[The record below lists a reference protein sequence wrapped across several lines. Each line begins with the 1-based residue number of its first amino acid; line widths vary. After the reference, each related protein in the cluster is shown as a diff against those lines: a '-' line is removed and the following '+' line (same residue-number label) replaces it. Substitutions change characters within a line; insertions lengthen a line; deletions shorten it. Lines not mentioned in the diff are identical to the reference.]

1 MVRMAKKVAVI
12 RGDGTGPE
20 LIEAAMTVF
29 RSIGATDKIEF
40 TLCDAGAEYY
50 HSAGGD
56 SYIPRATW
64 EAIEASDACLK
75 GPTTTEP
82 GPNTPRSVAVSIR
95 QKFDL
100 YANVRPVK
108 TFKGWEGPLGA
119 VDMLF
124 VREGTE
130 GLYSGIE
137 FKLGDDAA
145 AAVRKVTRRAS
156 EKVIS
161 FAFKEALTRGWRRV
175 IAINKANILKI
186 TDGLWLE
193 VFRTIG
199 KGYPDIAK
207 DEYFVDN
214 FAQQLVKNP
223 QLFSQNVI
231 VGTNL
236 FMDVLTEEASGLIG
250 SIGMV
255 YSANIGDKFAMFEPA
270 HGSSPKY
277 KGLNKVNPVATVLSG
292 AWMLQYLGEKKM
304 GEAIFAGVDE
314 VVKEGRVLTYDLK
327 GTAGTREMAR
337 AIADKAAEY
346 LTSH

>member
-1 MVRMAKKVAVI
+1 MTKKVAVI

-20 LIEAAMTVF
+20 LVDATMEVF
-29 RSIGATDKIEF
+29 RAVGATDRIEF
-40 TLCDAGAEYY
+40 IPCEGGSEYFHAA
-50 HSAGGD
+50 HSD
-56 SYIPRATW
+56 SYIPKETW
-64 EAIEASDACLK
+64 AVLETSDACLK

-95 QKFDL
+95 QRFDL

-108 TFKGWEGPLGA
+108 TYKGWEGPLGA

-145 AAVRKVTRRAS
+145 AAVRKVTRRS
-156 EKVIS
+156 SDKVIRY
-161 FAFKEALTRGWRRV
+161 AFKEASESGWKKIV
-175 IAINKANILKI
+175 AINKANILKV

-193 VFRTIG
+193 VFRTVG
-199 KGYPDIAK
+199 KEFPGVAME
-207 DEYFVDN
+207 EYFIDN

-223 QLFSQNVI
+223 QIFNQKVI

-236 FMDVLTEEASGLIG
+236 FMDILTEEASGLIG

-255 YSANIGDKFAMFEPA
+255 YSANIGDRYAMFEPA

-277 KGLNKVNPVATVLSG
+277 KGLDKVNPVATVLSG
-292 AWMLQYLGEKKM
+292 AWMLRYLGEPKK
-304 GEAIFAGVDE
+304 ASSIFSAVDSI
-314 VVKEGRVLTYDLK
+314 VAEGKVLTYDLK
-327 GTAGTREMAR
+327 GSAGTKEMAG
-337 AIADKAAEY
+337 AIAKRASEFLSKA
-346 LTSH
+346 

>member
-1 MVRMAKKVAVI
+1 MSQMAKKVAVI

-20 LIEAAMTVF
+20 LVYATMEVF
-29 RSIGATDKIEF
+29 KAVGATDSIEF
-40 TLCDAGAEYY
+40 IPCEGGSEYF
-50 HSAGGD
+50 HAARSD
-56 SYIPRATW
+56 SYIPKETW
-64 EAIEASDACLK
+64 AVLESSDACLK

-108 TFKGWEGPLGA
+108 TYKGWEGPLGA

-145 AAVRKVTRRAS
+145 AAVRKVTRKSS
-156 EKVIS
+156 EKVIRY
-161 FAFKEALTRGWRRV
+161 AFRQASESGWRKIV
-175 IAINKANILKI
+175 AINKANILKV

-193 VFRTIG
+193 VFRTVG
-199 KGYPDIAK
+199 KEFPGVEME
-207 DEYFVDN
+207 EYFIDN

-223 QLFSQNVI
+223 QIFNRKVI

-255 YSANIGDKFAMFEPA
+255 YSANIGDRYAMFEPA

-277 KGLNKVNPVATVLSG
+277 KGLDKVNPVATVLSG
-292 AWMLQYLGEKKM
+292 AWMLRYLGEPKR
-304 GEAIFAGVDE
+304 GAAIFSAVDS
-314 VVKEGRVLTYDLK
+314 VVSEGKVLTYDLR
-327 GTAGTREMAR
+327 GTAGTKEMAG
-337 AIADKAAEY
+337 AIAKKAAEY
-346 LTSH
+346 LSQS

>member
-1 MVRMAKKVAVI
+1 MGKRVAVI
-12 RGDGTGPE
+12 KGDGTGPE
-20 LIEAAMTVF
+20 LVEATMRVLRAVGAM
-29 RSIGATDKIEF
+29 DHIEF
-40 TLCDAGAEYY
+40 VPCDAGAEYY
-50 HSAGGD
+50 HAAHSD
-56 SYIPRATW
+56 TYIPKETW
-64 EAIEASDACLK
+64 DMLESSDACLK

-95 QKFDL
+95 QRFDL

-108 TFKGWEGPLGA
+108 TYKGMEGPLGA
-119 VDMLF
+119 VDMFF

-145 AAVRKVTRRAS
+145 AAVRKITRKSS
-156 EKVIS
+156 EKVIR
-161 FAFKEALTRGWRRV
+161 FAFNEASSRGWSKV

-193 VFRTIG
+193 VFRNVG
-199 KGYPDIAK
+199 KEFPSIEG
-207 DEYFVDN
+207 DEYFIDN

-223 QLFSQNVI
+223 QIFNQNVI

-255 YSANIGDKFAMFEPA
+255 YSANMGDRYAMFEPA

-277 KGLNKVNPVATVLSG
+277 KGMDKVNPVATVLSG
-292 AWMLQYLGEKKM
+292 AWMLKYLGEAKK
-304 GEAIFAGVDE
+304 GDAVFSAVNS
-314 VVKEGRVLTYDLK
+314 VVSEGKVLTYDLK
-327 GTAGTREMAR
+327 GTASTREMAG
-337 AIADKAAEY
+337 AIAKEAAE
-346 LTSH
+346 LLSSS

>member
-1 MVRMAKKVAVI
+1 MAKKVAVI

-20 LIEAAMTVF
+20 LVDATMEVF
-29 RSIGATDKIEF
+29 KAVGATDSIEF
-40 TLCDAGAEYY
+40 IPCEGGAEYY
-50 HSAGGD
+50 HTSHSE
-56 SYIPRATW
+56 SYIPQATW
-64 EAIEASDACLK
+64 DVLAGSDACLK

-100 YANVRPVK
+100 YANVRPIK
-108 TFKGWEGPLGA
+108 TYKGWGGPLGA
-119 VDMLF
+119 VDMFF

-145 AAVRKVTRRAS
+145 AAVRKVTRKSS
-156 EKVIS
+156 EKVIR
-161 FAFKEALTRGWRRV
+161 FAFREAANRGWKKV
-175 IAINKANILKI
+175 IAINKANILKV

-193 VFRTIG
+193 VFRTVG
-199 KGYPDIAK
+199 KEFPGIERE
-207 DEYFVDN
+207 EYLVDN
-214 FAQQLVKNP
+214 FSQQLVKNP
-223 QLFSQNVI
+223 QLFNQNVI

-255 YSANIGDKFAMFEPA
+255 YSANIGDSYAMFEPA

-277 KGLNKVNPVATVLSG
+277 KGLDKVNPVATVLSG
-292 AWMLQYLGEKKM
+292 AWLLKYLGDAKK
-304 GEAIFAGVDE
+304 GDSIFSAVDSI
-314 VVKEGRVLTYDLK
+314 VSEGKVLTYDLK
-327 GTAGTREMAR
+327 GTAGTKEMAG
-337 AIADKAAEY
+337 AIAKKAAEF
-346 LTSH
+346 LSTS